1 MYNNSVEIAA
11 KNSMLRKVFLLMFLG
26 LFVTGA
32 SSMFVVT
39 NSAMTRV
46 VYSYPQL
53 IMIFELALV
62 LFINFRINKISSGT
76 ATFLF
81 FLYSAANGLLLS
93 VIMFMYST
101 SAIIYVLLVTM
112 IIFIVMTLYGLKTKE
127 DLSSYGSFFRG
138 ALIALVIVSI
148 INIFLKVSV
157 IAWGLSVF
165 AIVLFTALIAYD
177 VNRIT
182 RILDSSNFSE
192 EDYNRFAIIGALN
205 LYLDFINLF
214 LNLLRIFGKK
224 R

>member
-1 MYNNSVEIAA
+1 MYNNSVEIAV

-39 NSAMTRV
+39 NSTMTRI

-81 FLYSAANGLLLS
+81 FLYSSANGLLLS

-138 ALIALVIVSI
+138 ALIALVIVSV

-214 LNLLRIFGKK
+214 LNLLRIFGRK

>member
-182 RILDSSNFSE
+182 RILESGNFSE

>member
-39 NSAMTRV
+39 NSAMTRI

-182 RILDSSNFSE
+182 RILESSNFSE

>member
-182 RILDSSNFSE
+182 RILESSNFSE

>member
-1 MYNNSVEIAA
+1 
-11 KNSMLRKVFLLMFLG
+11 
-26 LFVTGA
+26 
-32 SSMFVVT
+32 
-39 NSAMTRV
+39 
-46 VYSYPQL
+46 
-53 IMIFELALV
+53 
-62 LFINFRINKISSGT
+62 
-76 ATFLF
+76 
-81 FLYSAANGLLLS
+81 
-93 VIMFMYST
+93 
-101 SAIIYVLLVTM
+101 
-112 IIFIVMTLYGLKTKE
+112 MTLYGLKTKE

>member
-1 MYNNSVEIAA
+1 MYSNVEIAV
-11 KNSMLRKVFLLMFLG
+11 KNSMLRKIFLLMFLG

-32 SSMFVVT
+32 SSMYVIT
-39 NSAMTRV
+39 NDSLRSV
-46 VYSYPQL
+46 VYSNPKL
-53 IMIFELALV
+53 ILIFELAVV
-62 LFINFRINKISSGT
+62 LFINFRINKISST
-76 ATFLF
+76 VASLLF
-81 FLYSAANGLLLS
+81 FLYSGVNGLLLS
-93 VIMFMYST
+93 VIMFIYSPD
-101 SAIIYVLLVTM
+101 SILYVLGVTM
-112 IIFIVMTLYGLKTKE
+112 TIFVVMALYGLKTKE

-138 ALIALVIVSI
+138 ALITLVIVSL

-165 AIVLFTALIAYD
+165 AIVLFTGLIAYD

-182 RILDSSNFSE
+182 KILENNNFSE
-192 EDYNRFAIIGALN
+192 EDYNRFAVIGALN

>member
-32 SSMFVVT
+32 FSMFVVT
-39 NSAMTRV
+39 NSAMTRI

-138 ALIALVIVSI
+138 GLIALVIVSI

>member
-39 NSAMTRV
+39 NSAMTRI